1 MLSVKEVGGRGVEKG
16 DGEEYEEEGKERGE
30 RRRRKGRVQ

>member
-16 DGEEYEEEGKERGE
+16 DGEEYEEGKERGE

>member
-1 MLSVKEVGGRGVEKG
+1 MLSVKEVGGRVVEKG

-30 RRRRKGRVQ
+30 KSRRKGRVR